1 MPKATHAKSGVSKQ
15 GATDRGVVTHRKA
28 ESAKG
33 NPGLS
38 RSIHTDIHVVLITGD
53 RDGARAVRKA
63 LVGACGASFHLRWL
77 SQFPEDVEWIG
88 KSEETV
94 LLLDLRLPDV
104 GGIGVLDTL
113 LLAIPHVPIL
123 VFGSADDEDLAG
135 LAVQRGA
142 QDFLCREE
150 LDSYTLPRA
159 LRNVI
164 VRGAA
169 EESLFMEQERAQVTL
184 DSMGDGVVSTDSTGH
199 VTYLNPVA
207 EKMTGWSRKQA
218 SGRPIGEVFRV
229 VDVTTRE
236 PLVRNPMDLAIEQ
249 DKAVALVANSVLV
262 RRDGSE
268 CAVEDSAAPIH
279 SRDGRVIGAVMVF
292 RDVSKAREVALKMSH
307 LAQHDFLTNL
317 ANPILF
323 KDRVTQAVALARR
336 RDTQIA
342 VLFMDLDH
350 FKHVNDSL
358 GHAMGDRLL
367 QAVAHRLKACVR
379 DSDTVCR
386 KGGDEFAVLLPE
398 ITHAQD
404 AVASADK
411 LIAAMRVAHHVAGQE
426 LLVTASIGISIYPRD
441 GTDAETLL
449 SSADAAMY
457 EAKKHGR
464 NRYRVSRQETY
475 PGAVATKT
483 APGSAPKRLAKT
495 L

>member
-1 MPKATHAKSGVSKQ
+1 MSNVTHAKSGVSKQ
-15 GATDRGVVTHRKA
+15 GTTDREAVTHRKA
-28 ESAKG
+28 ESTKG
-33 NPGLS
+33 NPRLS
-38 RSIHTDIHVVLITGD
+38 SRTDTDIHVVLITAD
-53 RDGARAVRKA
+53 RDDARAVRKV
-63 LVGACGASFHLRWL
+63 LVGACGASFHFRWL
-77 SQFPEDVEWIG
+77 SLFPEDLGWIG
-88 KSEETV
+88 KSGETV
-94 LLLDLRLPDV
+94 VLLDLRLPDV

-113 LLAIPHVPIL
+113 LPAIPHVPIL
-123 VFGSADDEDLAG
+123 VFGSAEDADLAG

-142 QDFLCREE
+142 QDFLSREE
-150 LDSYTLPRA
+150 LHSYTLPRA

-164 VRGAA
+164 VRVAA
-169 EESLFMEQERAQVTL
+169 EESLFMERERAQVTL
-184 DSMGDGVVSTDSTGH
+184 ESMGDGVVSTDRAGH

-207 EKMTGWSRKQA
+207 EKMTGWSREEA
-218 SGRPIGEVFRV
+218 LGRPIGDVFRV
-229 VDVTTRE
+229 VDITTRE

-249 DKAVALVANSVLV
+249 DQAVALVANSVLV

-292 RDVSKAREVALKMSH
+292 RDVSKVREVALKMSH

-317 ANPILF
+317 ANPVLF
-323 KDRVTQAVALARR
+323 KDRVTQAIALARR
-336 RDTQIA
+336 HDTQIA

-358 GHAMGDRLL
+358 GHAMGDKLL

-379 DSDTVCR
+379 DSDTICR

-398 ITHAQD
+398 ITHVQD
-404 AVASADK
+404 AAASADK
-411 LIAAMRVAHHVAGQE
+411 LIAAMRVAHHIAGQE
-426 LLVTASIGISIYPRD
+426 LVVTASIGISFYPRD
-441 GTDAETLL
+441 GTDVETLL

-464 NRYRVSRQETY
+464 NQYRVWRQETY

-483 APGSAPKRLAKT
+483 VPRSAHKAA
-495 L
+495 